1 MNSLSKYSCYWFIA
15 QGIILTLFEFQLE
28 FELFYDSQATPPRV
42 VLIIGI
48 ALCFLGYLSLSKSKI
63 VSFVSRFLIC
73 LYCVFSLIAAYFLLG
88 IGSPRSD
95 MAIWIIGISVFNLIC
110 GIIILLSLI
119 AKSD

>member
-15 QGIILTLFEFQLE
+15 QGITLALFEFQLE
-28 FELFYDSQATPPRV
+28 FELFHAPQATPPRV

-48 ALCFLGYLSLSKSKI
+48 VLCFLGYLCFSKSKMLS
-63 VSFVSRFLIC
+63 VVSRFMIC
-73 LYCVFSLIAAYFLLG
+73 LYCFFSLIAAYFLLG

-95 MAIWIIGISVFNLIC
+95 IAIWIIGISVFNFIC
-110 GIIILLSLI
+110 GIIILLSLN